1 MEHSKPLLNPLP
13 LLPPISHKFLVFT
26 CWVKCLTTQV
36 FPRLADLEVN
46 PGVCSI
52 LISMPLFTCIP
63 FVFWNQGTQQGL
75 FLREDKVLT
84 WVGAQDVRSRDWDSW
99 AASALAAL
107 VLDCLYTWYSLPLPV
122 FVQQRVNNSY
132 WHLWVQFQSYKAH
145 CCSLIAIHL
154 LFFYDFFPQIHSLT
168 WLCIIYRF
176 DTILKCRWPEMP
188 SHFSTQ
194 LQNNF

>member
-36 FPRLADLEVN
+36 FPRLADLEVT

-84 WVGAQDVRSRDWDSW
+84 WVGAQDAGSRDWDFLGWICPGCPGLRLS
-99 AASALAAL
+99 
-107 VLDCLYTWYSLPLPV
+107 LYLIFSPPTCVYTTKSKQFLLTSLGAVSKLQSPLLFIICNPSPVFLWSLPCALKEYNSIYETR
-122 FVQQRVNNSY
+122 FQNLQMQR
-132 WHLWVQFQSYKAH
+132 
-145 CCSLIAIHL
+145 I
-154 LFFYDFFPQIHSLT
+154 
-168 WLCIIYRF
+168 
-176 DTILKCRWPEMP
+176 
-188 SHFSTQ
+188 
-194 LQNNF
+194 

>member
-36 FPRLADLEVN
+36 FPRLADLEVS

-84 WVGAQDVRSRDWDSW
+84 WVGAQDVGSRDWDFLGWICPGCPGFRLSLHLIV
-99 AASALAAL
+99 SPPTC
-107 VLDCLYTWYSLPLPV
+107 VYTTKSKQFLI
-122 FVQQRVNNSY
+122 N
-132 WHLWVQFQSYKAH
+132 WHLWVQFQNYKAH

-154 LFFYDFFPQIHSLT
+154 LFFCDHCLVLWKNITLFMKLDFK
-168 WLCIIYRF
+168 IY
-176 DTILKCRWPEMP
+176 KCKE
-188 SHFSTQ
+188 F
-194 LQNNF
+194 NNFFLQ